1 MANIQPLRLVD
12 LDDLSDW
19 RFVPILTI
27 EQAAL
32 LWAGINPAFYNF
44 RDSHLFHPTQ
54 ASRAF
59 IARQAF
65 LGGIM
70 VKTLTVHELH
80 FFNWRGETYRA
91 DASVEN
97 FTFEDVDIQRTTVMA
112 QVLIAWAKRQ
122 DCTSLREDLR
132 KQEQAEK
139 ERQSRKEF
147 DDFVEA
153 QSKQVLQIE
162 YRPLEPKYTTPEF
175 TVACEIVAEIWN
187 KQEAGVKPPKALEI
201 QELIGQKL
209 EKLTG
214 GKPKPAAI
222 ARIDSLTRPLLF
234 KNQQKSA
241 E

>member
-1 MANIQPLRLVD
+1 MANIQPLRLAD
-12 LDDLSDW
+12 LNDLSDW

-32 LWAGINPAFYNF
+32 LWAGIDPAFCNSF
-44 RDSHLFHPTQ
+44 SHSHLFHPTQ
-54 ASRAF
+54 ARRAV

-70 VKTLTVHELH
+70 LKTLTVHELYL
-80 FFNWRGETYRA
+80 FNWKGETYRA
-91 DASVEN
+91 DASLGN
-97 FTFEDVDIQRTTVMA
+97 FTFEDIDIQRTTVMT

-132 KQEQAEK
+132 KREQAEK

-162 YRPLEPKYTTPEF
+162 YRPLGS
-175 TVACEIVAEIWN
+175 VDN
-187 KQEAGVKPPKALEI
+187 
-201 QELIGQKL
+201 
-209 EKLTG
+209 
-214 GKPKPAAI
+214 
-222 ARIDSLTRPLLF
+222 
-234 KNQQKSA
+234 
-241 E
+241 